1 MDYFRILCLDLIAK
15 KEQSNTI
22 IGWSK
27 DVAYSFEQ
35 FATKDGYF
43 KQEVIGGTEDI
54 QHVDLEISEQIPGIY
69 IA

>member
-1 MDYFRILCLDLIAK
+1 MIAK
-15 KEQSNTI
+15 KEQTNTI

-27 DVAYSFEQ
+27 DVAHSFEQ

-54 QHVDLEISEQIPGIY
+54 NQVDLEMSGHLPGIY